1 VSKFVNTWDY
11 ARNHK
16 AKKQNIPTQ
25 RQGNT
30 SPTKQNTLA
39 YDGRPLLE
47 NGRSSGNSQ
56 RSNFTLECA
65 VQTH

>member
-1 VSKFVNTWDY
+1 MQEITRLIIY
-11 ARNHK
+11 K

-25 RQGNT
+25 RQEI
-30 SPTKQNTLA
+30 PPKKKQNALP

-47 NGRSSGNSQ
+47 NGRPSDNSQ

-65 VQTH
+65 VPTH